1 MGDSIEEV
9 NNRLKVLE
17 VKKRNK
23 IIVRIIAA
31 ILIVLVGILLVSNR
45 VKGKIHV
52 EIDDENYIVNN
63 VDCRYTDFDIEEKLI
78 SFKTL
83 RSVVFMHSGL
93 RYGGYEYTFSID
105 NEEFNIQPKIL
116 IMKTNM
122 WDASSANID
131 IRIVEDNGKWNAEV
145 RVNNDEP
152 KYFKDIEKNG
162 IELQVG
168 P

>member
-1 MGDSIEEV
+1 
-9 NNRLKVLE
+9 
-17 VKKRNK
+17 
-23 IIVRIIAA
+23 
-31 ILIVLVGILLVSNR
+31 
-45 VKGKIHV
+45 
-52 EIDDENYIVNN
+52 
-63 VDCRYTDFDIEEKLI
+63 
-78 SFKTL
+78 
-83 RSVVFMHSGL
+83 
-93 RYGGYEYTFSID
+93 
-105 NEEFNIQPKIL
+105 
-116 IMKTNM
+116 MKTNM